1 MGEAY
6 IGLFLAAFGAATL
19 LPLQSEAL
27 LVGLLLSERYAIWL
41 LLAVATLGNVLGSLV
56 NWWLGTRLEQ
66 FKDRRWFPVSPSH
79 LDKARRHY
87 QRYGYWSLL
96 LSWLPIIGDPLT
108 LIAGVMGEPWRRFL
122 VIVTLAKGL
131 RYGVLTWATLG
142 WMG

>member
-1 MGEAY
+1 MAGAY
-6 IGLFLAAFGAATL
+6 VGLFLTAFGAATL

-27 LVGLLLSERYAIWL
+27 LVGLVLSERQAAWL
-41 LLAVATLGNVLGSLV
+41 LMGIATLGNVLGSLM

-108 LIAGVMGEPWRRFL
+108 LVAGVMGEPWRRFL
-122 VIVTLAKGL
+122 LIVTLAKGL
-131 RYGVLTWATLG
+131 RYGVLVLATLG

>member
-1 MGEAY
+1 MAGAY
-6 IGLFLAAFGAATL
+6 VGLFLTAFGAATL

-27 LVGLLLSERYAIWL
+27 LVGLVLSERQAAWL
-41 LLAVATLGNVLGSLV
+41 LMGVATLGNVLGSLV

-108 LIAGVMGEPWRRFL
+108 LVAGVMGEPWRRFL
-122 VIVTLAKGL
+122 LIVTLAKGL
-131 RYGVLTWATLG
+131 RYGVLVLATLG

>member
-1 MGEAY
+1 MAGVY
-6 IGLFLAAFGAATL
+6 VGLFLTAFGAATL

-27 LVGLLLSERYAIWL
+27 LVGLVLSERQAAWL
-41 LLAVATLGNVLGSLV
+41 LMGIATLGNVLGSLV

-108 LIAGVMGEPWRRFL
+108 LVAGVMGEPWRRFL
-122 VIVTLAKGL
+122 LIVTLAKGL
-131 RYGVLTWATLG
+131 RYGVLVLATLG

>member
-1 MGEAY
+1 MAGVY
-6 IGLFLAAFGAATL
+6 VGLFLTAFGAATL

-27 LVGLLLSERYAIWL
+27 LVGLVLSERQAAWL
-41 LLAVATLGNVLGSLV
+41 LMGIATLGNVLGSLV
-56 NWWLGTRLEQ
+56 SWWLGTRLEQ

-108 LIAGVMGEPWRRFL
+108 LVAGVMGEPWRRFL
-122 VIVTLAKGL
+122 LIVTLAKGL
-131 RYGVLTWATLG
+131 RYGVLVLATLG